1 MRLATLIACGLLL
14 AATPALA
21 QQSAPAATPEQLA
34 AARDEAD
41 RLIAAAQAGDVFEN
55 ITDDRFPTVRH
66 RQSGMRCLFEPGDPQ
81 NRLVAL
87 EGQLPRGDDAACN
100 GRTGGIQM
108 TLYATRYPER
118 YSAEAIRDDAARAI
132 LDRFRGARP
141 FTGDYVEVSTEGL
154 PRQHVAAFEATVG
167 GRPSLTVVH
176 VAHHGDWSF
185 KLRATGELE
194 RATEVGLVAGM
205 TLNHVLLGVVRGEAR
220 D

>member
-21 QQSAPAATPEQLA
+21 QAPEPAATPEQVA
-34 AARDEAD
+34 AARAEAD

-55 ITDDRFPTVRH
+55 ITVDRIPAVRH
-66 RQSGMRCLFEPGDPQ
+66 RQSGMRCLFEPGEAQ
-81 NRLVAL
+81 NGLHVL
-87 EGQLPRGDDAACN
+87 ESGMPRGEDAVCN
-100 GRTGGIQM
+100 GRTGGIQV
-108 TLYATRYPER
+108 TIYATRYPER

-132 LDRFRGARP
+132 LDRFPGARP
-141 FTGDYVEVSTEGL
+141 FTGEYVEVSSEGL

-167 GRPSLTVVH
+167 GQPSLTVVH
-176 VAHHGDWSF
+176 VAHHGDWSY
-185 KLRATGELE
+185 KLRATGALD

-205 TLNHVLLGVVRGEAR
+205 TLNHVLLGVAR